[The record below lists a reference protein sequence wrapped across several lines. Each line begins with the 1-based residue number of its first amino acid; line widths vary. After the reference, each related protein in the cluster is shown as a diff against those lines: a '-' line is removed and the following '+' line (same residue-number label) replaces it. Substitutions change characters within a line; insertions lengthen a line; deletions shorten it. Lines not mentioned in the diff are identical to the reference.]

1 MKDWMEAVERHHA
14 MAKEMATEHD
24 NYVVLWTALVGS
36 QNYGLESD
44 LSDCDTFTI
53 ILPNYFDFISN
64 APLISFEREVEDG
77 KVMVKDFRLMMN
89 LLRKT
94 SPNSIEVFSSK
105 YKIFEPDYYEIE
117 LSFFNPDTMYYLIH
131 ANHRHMVNAV
141 AGMAKQLHGRNMTH
155 GKRLSHALRLEDT
168 VYQYLNTDKGDVL
181 SFHDLSKWALARG
194 CKYSLTPEDDDYAIE
209 QLEQVNAKL
218 QQLADE
224 FQTSPEQQNVE
235 YTANRTIGNLQLE
248 ATKIYLKNNGFEYKE

>member
-1 MKDWMEAVERHHA
+1 
-14 MAKEMATEHD
+14 
-24 NYVVLWTALVGS
+24 
-36 QNYGLESD
+36 
-44 LSDCDTFTI
+44 
-53 ILPNYFDFISN
+53 
-64 APLISFEREVEDG
+64 
-77 KVMVKDFRLMMN
+77 
-89 LLRKT
+89 
-94 SPNSIEVFSSK
+94 
-105 YKIFEPDYYEIE
+105 
-117 LSFFNPDTMYYLIH
+117 
-131 ANHRHMVNAV
+131 MVNAV

-235 YTANRTIGNLQLE
+235 YIANRTIGNLQLE